1 MLARVRTL
9 HLRVVSLCYAV
20 ALHSLYTQLPGLY
33 GDHGLAP
40 ASLALRQMA
49 EAAPESGLWL
59 AWRHPTLLW
68 LQPVSGLSVLAC
80 MELLCL
86 LGAGLGLTLAIVPS
100 LATKLPLALLW
111 LVYISL
117 YQVLT
122 NPIIVILVRTLISWP
137 VQVGGTFLHFQW
149 DILLLEA
156 GLLAVLAAPG
166 RCGRQQ
172 TSGSQD
178 PVTMFLIRWLL
189 FRMMFASGV
198 VKLTSGCEAW
208 WGLTAMPTHYS
219 SQCLPSPLA
228 WHASLAPAWLHKLS
242 TLATFVIEIPL
253 TFLFF
258 APTAAL
264 RKLTFY
270 CQVCC
275 SSK

>member
-40 ASLALRQMA
+40 ASVALRQMA

-68 LQPVSGLSVLAC
+68 LQPVSGLSVLHC

-172 TSGSQD
+172 SSGSQD

>member
-68 LQPVSGLSVLAC
+68 LQPVSGLSVLHC

-86 LGAGLGLTLAIVPS
+86 LGAGLGLTLALVPS

-122 NPIIVILVRTLISWP
+122 NPIIVILVRTLISRT

-172 TSGSQD
+172 SSGSQD

-208 WGLTAMPTHYS
+208 WGLAAMPTHYS

-258 APTAAL
+258 ATTAAL

>member
-40 ASLALRQMA
+40 ASVALRQMA

-122 NPIIVILVRTLISWP
+122 NPIIVILVRTLISWS

>member
-40 ASLALRQMA
+40 ASVALRQMA
-49 EAAPESGLWL
+49 EAAPESGLLL

-68 LQPVSGLSVLAC
+68 LQPVSGLSVLHC

-122 NPIIVILVRTLISWP
+122 KSLIEWN
-137 VQVGGTFLHFQW
+137 
-149 DILLLEA
+149 I
-156 GLLAVLAAPG
+156 
-166 RCGRQQ
+166 
-172 TSGSQD
+172 
-178 PVTMFLIRWLL
+178 
-189 FRMMFASGV
+189 
-198 VKLTSGCEAW
+198 
-208 WGLTAMPTHYS
+208 
-219 SQCLPSPLA
+219 
-228 WHASLAPAWLHKLS
+228 
-242 TLATFVIEIPL
+242 
-253 TFLFF
+253 
-258 APTAAL
+258 
-264 RKLTFY
+264 
-270 CQVCC
+270 
-275 SSK
+275 SKDTP

>member
-40 ASLALRQMA
+40 ASVALRQMA

-68 LQPVSGLSVLAC
+68 LQPVSGLSVLHC

-122 NPIIVILVRTLISWP
+122 KSLIEWNTSKDTTHLTLTLYPGLCRWAGPSSTSSGTSCCWRRGCWPCWRHPGGAGASRPAAART
-137 VQVGGTFLHFQW
+137 
-149 DILLLEA
+149 
-156 GLLAVLAAPG
+156 
-166 RCGRQQ
+166 
-172 TSGSQD
+172 
-178 PVTMFLIRWLL
+178 
-189 FRMMFASGV
+189 
-198 VKLTSGCEAW
+198 
-208 WGLTAMPTHYS
+208 
-219 SQCLPSPLA
+219 PSP
-228 WHASLAPAWLHKLS
+228 
-242 TLATFVIEIPL
+242 
-253 TFLFF
+253 
-258 APTAAL
+258 
-264 RKLTFY
+264 
-270 CQVCC
+270 C
-275 SSK
+275 SS

>member
-40 ASLALRQMA
+40 ASVALRQMA
-49 EAAPESGLWL
+49 EAAPESGLLL

-86 LGAGLGLTLAIVPS
+86 LGAGLGLTLALVPS

>member
-40 ASLALRQMA
+40 ASVALRQMA

-166 RCGRQQ
+166 RCGCQH